1 MIRTGWP
8 DTSIGTDGTL
18 SFQMNPLD
26 VLYPPPSYLDLTAL
40 KLPSISEGESEIDLS
55 KSYPAPPILAFATP
69 LPDRR
74 RNSAPPAV
82 EQLGIVNA
90 TSHRNNSIS
99 VISDPSTDCG
109 LVAGERRR
117 PSGVHWLLQNLGLR
131 RKRRKALYLNS
142 SDYVLY
148 SVCLVSHSSM

>member
-1 MIRTGWP
+1 
-8 DTSIGTDGTL
+8 
-18 SFQMNPLD
+18 MNPLD

-74 RNSAPPAV
+74 RNSAPPV
-82 EQLGIVNA
+82 IEQFGTVDA

-99 VISDPSTDCG
+99 VISDSSVADCG

-131 RKRRKALYLNS
+131 RKRR
-142 SDYVLY
+142 
-148 SVCLVSHSSM
+148 